1 MNKEELEFIKIIQED
16 ILTKNMELVK
26 EHMNAFSVFCFNYG
40 RPNPEMFRVSD
51 EFIEAIVNILNREN
65 LWKLEASYSFMM
77 FFYNDWSRF
86 TKNQKKRL
94 VLVFENIFPNIID
107 TVSQQILIEVISEY
121 EANEKSFKMLN
132 KLKVT
137 PNNERYRYLI
147 PYGYRRLVE
156 NTKENAIRV
165 DAFRLLNSMT
175 NDSLNNVQI
184 EAMSAVH
191 ILSQEK
197 HLESM
202 IHSVLSKSN
211 VKHT

>member
-1 MNKEELEFIKIIQED
+1 MNKEELEFIEIIQED
-16 ILTKNMELVK
+16 ILAKNMELVK
-26 EHMNAFSVFCFNYG
+26 EHMNVFSVFCFNYG
-40 RPNPEMFRVSD
+40 SHDDEKYKVSD
-51 EFIEAIVNILNREN
+51 EFIEAIVDILNREN
-65 LWKLEASYSFMM
+65 LWKIEASYSFMM

-94 VLVFENIFPNIID
+94 VLVFENIFPNIVD

-147 PYGYRRLVE
+147 AYGYQRLVE
-156 NTKENAIRV
+156 NTKDNAIRV

-175 NDSLNNVQI
+175 NDSLKNVQI
-184 EAMSAVH
+184 EAMSAVQ

-202 IHSVLSKSN
+202 IHSVLSK
-211 VKHT
+211 KEEQ